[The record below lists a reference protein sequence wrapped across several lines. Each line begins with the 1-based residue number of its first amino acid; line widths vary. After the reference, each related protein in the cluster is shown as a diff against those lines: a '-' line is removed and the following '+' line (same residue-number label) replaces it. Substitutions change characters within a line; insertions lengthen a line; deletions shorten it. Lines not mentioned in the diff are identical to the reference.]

1 MPIHEVPGGFKW
13 GNHGK
18 VYPTRK
24 LAAAQAAAAYANGYR
39 GDAKPKPAKKAK
51 KGRTTRK

>member
-1 MPIHEVPGGFKW
+1 MPIKKVDGGYQW

-24 LAAAQAAAAYANGYR
+24 QAEEQAAAAYANGYKEP
-39 GDAKPKPAKKAK
+39 AKTKPKK
-51 KGRTTRK
+51 